1 MYLQYLDFFRVFTSV
16 TFIYF
21 WFYVHFYYQR
31 MEVTESIM
39 EMPFHENCGDLDT
52 NVSDIGKKMVRV
64 EIFLQRL
71 TN

>member
-1 MYLQYLDFFRVFTSV
+1 
-16 TFIYF
+16 
-21 WFYVHFYYQR
+21 
-31 MEVTESIM
+31 M